1 MDVKAVL
8 RQFNLRPKKS
18 LGQNFLADEHALK
31 QIVRA
36 ADITPDDVVL
46 EIGPGLGSLTCFLS
60 DAARHV
66 IAVEID
72 RTLLPPLRSVLA
84 GRSNVSIIEGD
95 ILKLDPTELLS
106 ESSLRGGQG
115 PTKQPPDQ
123 ANEIASLPSTAP
135 HASRDAALV
144 GTLAMTPPMHYKVV
158 ANIPYYITSA
168 IIRHLLEAD
177 IKPQSIVLTIQQEVA
192 QRIIAQPDDMNLLAV
207 SVQFY
212 GIPRI
217 VQRIPAGAFYP
228 APAVDS
234 AVVRID
240 LPDQPRVAV
249 TNVDLF
255 FKAAK
260 AGFGQKRKQLHNS
273 LSAGLPLQHEQIMQ
287 ALNETGIDPK
297 RRAETLTLEEW
308 GKLTG
313 VVEQLIGNRGTR
325 IGDQGSGIRESE
337 ALAVQ
342 PWDG

>member
-1 MDVKAVL
+1 MDVKSLL

-18 LGQNFLADEHALK
+18 LGQNFLTDEHALN

-36 ADITPDDVVL
+36 ADITSDDVVL
-46 EIGPGLGSLTCFLS
+46 EIGPGLGSLTLHLCA
-60 DAARHV
+60 AARHV

-84 GRSNVSIIEGD
+84 DRSNASIIEGD
-95 ILKLDPTELLS
+95 ILKLDPVELLNAM
-106 ESSLRGGQG
+106 
-115 PTKQPPDQ
+115 PH
-123 ANEIASLPSTAP
+123 PSTARRA
-135 HASRDAALV
+135 HSERNEMESKNARRSAQDAYDFN
-144 GTLAMTPPMHYKVV
+144 YKVV

-212 GIPRI
+212 GVPRI

-228 APAVDS
+228 APDVDS

-240 LPDQPRVAV
+240 LPDQPRVIV
-249 TNVDLF
+249 KDVDWF
-255 FKAAK
+255 FKVAK

-273 LSAGLPLQHEQIMQ
+273 LTAGLPLKHEQIMQ
-287 ALNETGIDPK
+287 ALNEVGVDSK
-297 RRAETLTLEEW
+297 RRAETLTIEEW
-308 GKLTG
+308 GRLSD
-313 VVEQLIGNRGTR
+313 QLINY
-325 IGDQGSGIRESE
+325 QGSGNTF
-337 ALAVQ
+337 
-342 PWDG
+342 G

>member
-18 LGQNFLADEHALK
+18 LGQNFLIDEHALAH
-31 QIVRA
+31 IVRA
-36 ADITPDDVVL
+36 AEVMSDDVVL
-46 EIGPGLGSLTCFLS
+46 EIGPGLGSLTCYLS

-72 RTLLPPLRSVLA
+72 RTLLPPLQSVLA
-84 GRSNVSIIEGD
+84 GRSNVTLVEGD
-95 ILKLDPTELLS
+95 ILKLDPTALLAKA
-106 ESSLRGGQG
+106 SLREGHK
-115 PTKQPPDQ
+115 PTKQSPLVED
-123 ANEIASLPSTAP
+123 EIAAHFLDS
-135 HASRDAALV
+135 AALRS
-144 GTLAMTPPMHYKVV
+144 GALAMTEVSHYKVV

-192 QRIIAQPDDMNLLAV
+192 QRIIAQPADMNLLAV

-212 GIPRI
+212 GVPRI

-228 APAVDS
+228 APDVDS

-249 TNVDLF
+249 KNVDLF
-255 FKAAK
+255 FRVAK

-273 LSAGLPLQHEQIMQ
+273 LAAGLPLKHEQIMQ

-308 GKLTG
+308 GSLTG
-313 VVEQLIGNRGTR
+313 VVERL
-325 IGDQGSGIRESE
+325 IGDQGSGSGESG
-337 ALAVQ
+337 ALAA
-342 PWDG
+342 

>member
-1 MDVKAVL
+1 MDVKSVL

-18 LGQNFLADEHALK
+18 LGQNFLVDEHALN

-36 ADITPDDVVL
+36 ADITPNDVVL
-46 EIGPGLGSLTCFLS
+46 EIGPGLGSLTLYLS
-60 DAARHV
+60 EAARQV

-84 GRSNVSIIEGD
+84 DRSNVTLVEGD
-95 ILKLDPTELLS
+95 ILKLDPTALLADYRTDEL
-106 ESSLRGGQG
+106 
-115 PTKQPPDQ
+115 P
-123 ANEIASLPSTAP
+123 N
-135 HASRDAALV
+135 
-144 GTLAMTPPMHYKVV
+144 YKVV

-212 GIPRI
+212 GVPRI

-228 APAVDS
+228 APDVDS

-240 LPDQPRVAV
+240 LPNQPRVAV
-249 TNVDLF
+249 KNVDLF
-255 FKAAK
+255 FKVAK

-273 LSAGLPLQHEQIMQ
+273 LTAGLPLKHEQIMQ
-287 ALNETGIDPK
+287 ALSDVGIDPK

-308 GKLTG
+308 GRLTG
-313 VVEQLIGNRGTR
+313 VVDQLI
-325 IGDQGSGIRESE
+325 D
-337 ALAVQ
+337 
-342 PWDG
+342 

>member
-1 MDVKAVL
+1 MDVKAL
-8 RQFNLRPKKS
+8 LQQFNLRPKKS
-18 LGQNFLADEHALK
+18 LGQNFLVDEHALN
-31 QIVRA
+31 QIVYA
-36 ADITPDDVVL
+36 ADIMSGDVVL
-46 EIGPGLGSLTCFLS
+46 EIGPGLGSLTCHLS

-72 RTLLPPLRSVLA
+72 RTLIPPLRSVLA
-84 GRSNVSIIEGD
+84 TRSNVSIVEGD
-95 ILKLDPTELLS
+95 ILKLDPTALLS
-106 ESSLRGGQG
+106 NYR
-115 PTKQPPDQ
+115 T
-123 ANEIASLPSTAP
+123 NELPN
-135 HASRDAALV
+135 
-144 GTLAMTPPMHYKVV
+144 YKVV

-168 IIRHLLEAD
+168 IIRHLLEAA

-212 GIPRI
+212 GVPRI

-228 APAVDS
+228 APEVDS

-249 TNVDLF
+249 KNVDLF
-255 FKAAK
+255 FKVAK

-273 LSAGLPLQHEQIMQ
+273 LAAGLPLKHDQTMQ

-308 GKLTG
+308 GRLTG
-313 VVEQLIGNRGTR
+313 MVEQFI
-325 IGDQGSGIRESE
+325 S
-337 ALAVQ
+337 
-342 PWDG
+342 

>member
-1 MDVKAVL
+1 MDVKSVL

-18 LGQNFLADEHALK
+18 LGQNFLVDEHALN

-36 ADITPDDVVL
+36 ADITPNDVVL
-46 EIGPGLGSLTCFLS
+46 EIGPGLGSLTLYLS
-60 DAARHV
+60 EAARQV

-84 GRSNVSIIEGD
+84 ARSNVTLVEGD

-106 ESSLRGGQG
+106 NYR
-115 PTKQPPDQ
+115 T
-123 ANEIASLPSTAP
+123 NERPN
-135 HASRDAALV
+135 
-144 GTLAMTPPMHYKVV
+144 YKVV

-212 GIPRI
+212 GVPRI

-228 APAVDS
+228 APDVDS

-240 LPDQPRVAV
+240 LPNQPRVAV
-249 TNVDLF
+249 KNVDLF
-255 FKAAK
+255 FKVAK

-273 LSAGLPLQHEQIMQ
+273 LTAGLPLKHEQIMQ
-287 ALNETGIDPK
+287 ALSDVGIDPK

-308 GKLTG
+308 GRLTG
-313 VVEQLIGNRGTR
+313 VVDQLI
-325 IGDQGSGIRESE
+325 D
-337 ALAVQ
+337 
-342 PWDG
+342 

>member
-18 LGQNFLADEHALK
+18 LGQNFLTDEHALN

-46 EIGPGLGSLTCFLS
+46 EIGPGLGSLTCYLS

-84 GRSNVSIIEGD
+84 ARSNVSIVEGD

-106 ESSLRGGQG
+106 HYL
-115 PTKQPPDQ
+115 T
-123 ANEIASLPSTAP
+123 NELPN
-135 HASRDAALV
+135 
-144 GTLAMTPPMHYKVV
+144 YKVV

-212 GIPRI
+212 GVPRI

-228 APAVDS
+228 APDVDS

-240 LPDQPRVAV
+240 LPDQPRVTV
-249 TNVDLF
+249 KDVDWF
-255 FKAAK
+255 FKVAK

-273 LSAGLPLQHEQIMQ
+273 LTAGSA
-287 ALNETGIDPK
+287 
-297 RRAETLTLEEW
+297 
-308 GKLTG
+308 
-313 VVEQLIGNRGTR
+313 VE
-325 IGDQGSGIRESE
+325 
-337 ALAVQ
+337 A
-342 PWDG
+342 

>member
-18 LGQNFLADEHALK
+18 LGQNFLVDEHALNNIVHAA
-31 QIVRA
+31 QI
-36 ADITPDDVVL
+36 TLDDVVL
-46 EIGPGLGSLTCFLS
+46 EIGPGLGSLTRHLS

-72 RTLLPPLRSVLA
+72 RTLIPPLRSVLA
-84 GRSNVSIIEGD
+84 DRSNVSIVEGD
-95 ILKLDPTELLS
+95 VLKLDPTELLAHH
-106 ESSLRGGQG
+106 L
-115 PTKQPPDQ
+115 T
-123 ANEIASLPSTAP
+123 NELPN
-135 HASRDAALV
+135 
-144 GTLAMTPPMHYKVV
+144 YKVV

-177 IKPQSIVLTIQQEVA
+177 IKPRSIVLTIQQEVA
-192 QRIIAQPDDMNLLAV
+192 QRLIAQPDDMNLLAV

-212 GIPRI
+212 GVPRI

-228 APAVDS
+228 APDVDS

-249 TNVDLF
+249 KNVDLF
-255 FKAAK
+255 FKVAK

-273 LSAGLPLQHEQIMQ
+273 LTAGLPLKHEQIMQ
-287 ALNETGIDPK
+287 ALSDVGIDPK

-308 GKLTG
+308 GRLTG
-313 VVEQLIGNRGTR
+313 VVDQL
-325 IGDQGSGIRESE
+325 IGDQGSVNRRSGIRDQEILSSK
-337 ALAVQ
+337 
-342 PWDG
+342 